1 MSPSLPLTRSTALAA
16 ASVPTAENTS
26 STRLGIVDY
35 VEEFVGDFAIAFASG
50 KAEVHGLHELEL
62 PFGVH
67 PLTLG
72 EEA

>member
-1 MSPSLPLTRSTALAA
+1 
-16 ASVPTAENTS
+16 
-26 STRLGIVDY
+26 VDY